1 MSEKAHIRS
10 VGSGVNQRGLR
21 AHNERLILSVL
32 QRHGAMSGR
41 EMALKTALSA
51 QTISV
56 ILRKLESDNF
66 LCRGK
71 TTKGKV
77 GKSSV
82 PMRLNPD
89 AVFSAGFKVGRRSAE
104 LILMDFCGTIRSQ
117 MRTEYDY
124 PLPDMIFDFLQNGLE
139 ALKGHLSPELRDR
152 VCGLGIA
159 APFEIWKWGAVT
171 GAEVE
176 RFLSWKD
183 IRFEIEVAKFS
194 QLPIYA
200 VNDATGACWAE
211 HVYGR
216 GKEFRDYAYF
226 FISAFIGGGV
236 VLNHSVFEGY
246 RGNAGA
252 LGSLRARNRHGD
264 SCQLVDVASIHVLA
278 ARLTQHGLDARQLWH
293 LPRDWSAF
301 AAYVDPWIA
310 ETASEVA
317 KASLS
322 ACAVIDFE
330 AVVIDGAFPEDVKA
344 KLVAQVRVMLAKQD
358 ARGLILPQ
366 IIQGTIGDNAQAIG
380 AACGPIYA
388 LFLLNTNSD
397 ELFGAPAEPR

>member
-41 EMALKTALSA
+41 EMALKTALLA
-51 QTISV
+51 QKISV
-56 ILRKLESDNF
+56 ILHKLESDNF

-71 TTKGKV
+71 TTKSKV
-77 GKSSV
+77 GKPSV

-139 ALKGHLSPELRDR
+139 ALKGYLSPELRDR

-301 AAYVDPWIA
+301 AAYVEPWIA

>member
-10 VGSGVNQRGLR
+10 VGSGVNQRRLR

-51 QTISV
+51 QTVSV

-77 GKSSV
+77 GKPSV

-252 LGSLRARNRHGD
+252 LGSLRARNRNGD

-301 AAYVDPWIA
+301 AAYVDQWIA

-388 LFLLNTNSD
+388 LFLPNTNSD
-397 ELFGAPAEPR
+397 EVFGAPAEPR

>member
-21 AHNERLILSVL
+21 AYNERLILSVL

-77 GKSSV
+77 GKPSV

-397 ELFGAPAEPR
+397 EVFGAPAEPR

>member
-1 MSEKAHIRS
+1 MSEKSHIRS
-10 VGSGVNQRGLR
+10 VGSGVNQRGIR

-32 QRHGAMSGR
+32 QRHGAMSGQEIAR
-41 EMALKTALSA
+41 KTALSA

-56 ILRKLESDNF
+56 ILRKLERDN
-66 LCRGK
+66 LLLRGN

-77 GKSSV
+77 GKPSV

-104 LILMDFCGTIRSQ
+104 LVLMDFCGGIRAQ
-117 MRTEYDY
+117 IRKEYDY
-124 PLPDMIFDFLQNGLE
+124 PLPDMIFGFLKTGLE
-139 ALKGHLSPELRDR
+139 TVKEHLPPELLDR
-152 VCGLGIA
+152 LCGLGIA
-159 APFEIWKWGAVT
+159 APFEIWKWSEVT
-171 GAEVE
+171 GVEAES
-176 RFLSWKD
+176 FLSWKD
-183 IRFEIEVAKFS
+183 VRFDVEVAKFS
-194 QLPIYA
+194 SLPVFV

-252 LGSLRARNRHGD
+252 LGSLRARNQHGD

-278 ARLTQHGLDARQLWH
+278 ARLTQNGLDAHKLWH

-301 AAYVDPWIA
+301 TAYVDPWIV

-330 AVVIDGAFPEDVKA
+330 AVVIDGSFPEDVKA
-344 KLVAQVRVMLAKQD
+344 KLVAQVRAMLAKQD

-366 IIQGTIGDNAQAIG
+366 IVQGTIGDNARAIG
-380 AACGPIYA
+380 AASGPIYA

-397 ELFGAPAEPR
+397 GVFGAPAEPR

>member
-1 MSEKAHIRS
+1 MSEKSHIRS
-10 VGSGVNQRGLR
+10 VGSGVNQRGIR

-32 QRHGAMSGR
+32 QRHGAMSGQEIAR
-41 EMALKTALSA
+41 KTALSA

-56 ILRKLESDNF
+56 ILRKLERDN
-66 LCRGK
+66 LLLRGN

-77 GKSSV
+77 GKPSV

-104 LILMDFCGTIRSQ
+104 LVLMDFCGGIRAQ
-117 MRTEYDY
+117 IRKEYDY
-124 PLPDMIFDFLQNGLE
+124 PLPDMIFGFLKTGLE
-139 ALKGHLSPELRDR
+139 TVKEHLPPELRDR
-152 VCGLGIA
+152 LCGLGIA
-159 APFEIWKWGAVT
+159 APFEIWKWSEVT
-171 GAEVE
+171 GVEAES
-176 RFLSWKD
+176 FLSWKD
-183 IRFEIEVAKFS
+183 VRFDVEVAKFS
-194 QLPIYA
+194 SLPVFV

-252 LGSLRARNRHGD
+252 LGSLRARNQHGD

-278 ARLTQHGLDARQLWH
+278 ARLTQNGLDACKLWH

-301 AAYVDPWIA
+301 TAYVDPWIV

-330 AVVIDGAFPEDVKA
+330 AVVIDGSFPEDVKA
-344 KLVAQVRVMLAKQD
+344 KLVAQVRAMLAKQD

-366 IIQGTIGDNAQAIG
+366 IVQGTIGDNARAIG
-380 AACGPIYA
+380 AASGPIYA

-397 ELFGAPAEPR
+397 GVFGAPAEPR

>member
-77 GKSSV
+77 GKPSV

-139 ALKGHLSPELRDR
+139 VLKGHLLPELRDR

-252 LGSLRARNRHGD
+252 LGSLRARNRNGD

-366 IIQGTIGDNAQAIG
+366 IIQGTIGDNARAIG

>member
-77 GKSSV
+77 GKPSV

-124 PLPDMIFDFLQNGLE
+124 PLPDMIFDFLQNGLK
-139 ALKGHLSPELRDR
+139 ALKGYLSPELRDR

-344 KLVAQVRVMLAKQD
+344 KLVAQVRIMLAKQD

>member
-77 GKSSV
+77 GKPSV

-89 AVFSAGFKVGRRSAE
+89 AVFSAGFKVGRRRAE

-139 ALKGHLSPELRDR
+139 ALKGYLSPELRDR

-236 VLNHSVFEGY
+236 VLDHSVFEGH

-358 ARGLILPQ
+358 ARGLILQQ

-388 LFLLNTNSD
+388 LFLPNTNSD
-397 ELFGAPAEPR
+397 EVFGAPAEPR

>member
-77 GKSSV
+77 GKPSV

-117 MRTEYDY
+117 IRTEYDY

-397 ELFGAPAEPR
+397 EVFGAPAESR

>member
-77 GKSSV
+77 GKPSV

-278 ARLTQHGLDARQLWH
+278 ARLIQHGLDARQAMAL
-293 LPRDWSAF
+293 
-301 AAYVDPWIA
+301 AARL
-310 ETASEVA
+310 ER
-317 KASLS
+317 
-322 ACAVIDFE
+322 
-330 AVVIDGAFPEDVKA
+330 
-344 KLVAQVRVMLAKQD
+344 VRRL
-358 ARGLILPQ
+358 R
-366 IIQGTIGDNAQAIG
+366 
-380 AACGPIYA
+380 
-388 LFLLNTNSD
+388 
-397 ELFGAPAEPR
+397 

>member
-77 GKSSV
+77 GKPSV

-89 AVFSAGFKVGRRSAE
+89 AVFSAGLKVGRRSAE

-397 ELFGAPAEPR
+397 EVFGAPAELR

>member
-77 GKSSV
+77 GKPSV

-139 ALKGHLSPELRDR
+139 ALKGYLSPELRDR

-183 IRFEIEVAKFS
+183 ILFEIEVAKFS
-194 QLPIYA
+194 QLPVYA

>member
-1 MSEKAHIRS
+1 MSEKSHIRS
-10 VGSGVNQRGLR
+10 VGSGVNQRGIR

-32 QRHGAMSGR
+32 QRHGAMSGQEIAR
-41 EMALKTALSA
+41 KTALSA

-56 ILRKLESDNF
+56 ILRKLERDN
-66 LCRGK
+66 LLLRGN

-77 GKSSV
+77 GKPSV

-104 LILMDFCGTIRSQ
+104 LVLMDFCGGIRAQ
-117 MRTEYDY
+117 IRKEYDY
-124 PLPDMIFDFLQNGLE
+124 PLPDMIFGFLKTGLE
-139 ALKGHLSPELRDR
+139 TVKEHLPPELRDR
-152 VCGLGIA
+152 LCGLGIA
-159 APFEIWKWGAVT
+159 APFEIWKWSEVT
-171 GAEVE
+171 GVEAES
-176 RFLSWKD
+176 FLSWKD
-183 IRFEIEVAKFS
+183 VRFDVEVAKFS
-194 QLPIYA
+194 SLPVFV

-252 LGSLRARNRHGD
+252 LGSLRARNQHGD

-278 ARLTQHGLDARQLWH
+278 ARLTQNGLDACKLWH

-301 AAYVDPWIA
+301 TAYVDPWIV
-310 ETASEVA
+310 ETAAEVA

-330 AVVIDGAFPEDVKA
+330 AVVIDGSFPEDVKA
-344 KLVAQVRVMLAKQD
+344 KLVAQVRAMLAKQD

-366 IIQGTIGDNAQAIG
+366 IVQGTIGDNARAIG
-380 AACGPIYA
+380 AASGPIYA

-397 ELFGAPAEPR
+397 GVFGAPAEPR

>member
-77 GKSSV
+77 GKPSV

-330 AVVIDGAFPEDVKA
+330 AVVIDGAFPDDVKA

-397 ELFGAPAEPR
+397 EVFGAPAEPR

>member
-1 MSEKAHIRS
+1 MSEKSHIRS
-10 VGSGVNQRGLR
+10 VGSGVNQRGIR

-32 QRHGAMSGR
+32 QRHGAMSGQEIAR
-41 EMALKTALSA
+41 KTALSA

-56 ILRKLESDNF
+56 ILRKLERDN
-66 LCRGK
+66 LLLRGN

-77 GKSSV
+77 GKPSV

-104 LILMDFCGTIRSQ
+104 LVLMDFCGGIRAQ
-117 MRTEYDY
+117 IRKEYDY
-124 PLPDMIFDFLQNGLE
+124 PLPDMIFGFLKTGLE
-139 ALKGHLSPELRDR
+139 TVKEHLPPELRDR
-152 VCGLGIA
+152 LCGLGIA
-159 APFEIWKWGAVT
+159 APFEIWKWSEVT
-171 GAEVE
+171 GVEAES
-176 RFLSWKD
+176 FLSWKD
-183 IRFEIEVAKFS
+183 VRFDVEVAKFS
-194 QLPIYA
+194 SLPVFV

-252 LGSLRARNRHGD
+252 LGSLRARNQHGD

-278 ARLTQHGLDARQLWH
+278 ARLTQNGLDACKLWH

-301 AAYVDPWIA
+301 TAYVDPWIV
-310 ETASEVA
+310 ETAAEVA

-330 AVVIDGAFPEDVKA
+330 AVVIDGSFPEDVKA
-344 KLVAQVRVMLAKQD
+344 KLVAQVRAMLAKQD

-366 IIQGTIGDNAQAIG
+366 IVQGTIGDNARAIG
-380 AACGPIYA
+380 AASGPIYA

-397 ELFGAPAEPR
+397 EVFGAPAEPR

>member
-1 MSEKAHIRS
+1 MSKKAHIRS

-77 GKSSV
+77 GKPSV

>member
-56 ILRKLESDNF
+56 ILRKLESDTF

-77 GKSSV
+77 GKPSV

-139 ALKGHLSPELRDR
+139 ALKGYLSPELRDR

>member
-77 GKSSV
+77 GKPSV

-183 IRFEIEVAKFS
+183 ILFEIEVAKFS
-194 QLPIYA
+194 QLPVYA
-200 VNDATGACWAE
+200 VNNATGACWAE

-388 LFLLNTNSD
+388 LFLPNTNSD
-397 ELFGAPAEPR
+397 EVFVAPAEPR

>member
-10 VGSGVNQRGLR
+10 VGSGVNQHGLR

-77 GKSSV
+77 GKPSV

-216 GKEFRDYAYF
+216 GREFRDYAYF

>member
-77 GKSSV
+77 GKPSV

-397 ELFGAPAEPR
+397 EVFGAPAEPR

>member
-77 GKSSV
+77 GKPSV

-139 ALKGHLSPELRDR
+139 ALKGYLSPELRDR

>member
-77 GKSSV
+77 GKPSV

-124 PLPDMIFDFLQNGLE
+124 PLPDMIFDFLQNGLK
-139 ALKGHLSPELRDR
+139 ALKGYLSPELRDR

>member
-77 GKSSV
+77 GKPSV

-152 VCGLGIA
+152 VCGIGIA

-252 LGSLRARNRHGD
+252 LGSLRARNRNGD

-344 KLVAQVRVMLAKQD
+344 KLVAQVRIMLAKQD

-397 ELFGAPAEPR
+397 EVFGAPAEPR

>member
-77 GKSSV
+77 GKPSV

-139 ALKGHLSPELRDR
+139 ALKGYLSPELRDR

-397 ELFGAPAEPR
+397 EVFGAPAEPR

>member
-77 GKSSV
+77 GKPSV

-117 MRTEYDY
+117 IRTEYDY

>member
-77 GKSSV
+77 GKPSV

>member
-77 GKSSV
+77 GKPSV

-117 MRTEYDY
+117 IRTEYDY

-183 IRFEIEVAKFS
+183 ILFEIEVAKFS
-194 QLPIYA
+194 QLPVYA

-344 KLVAQVRVMLAKQD
+344 KLVAQVRIMLAKQD

-397 ELFGAPAEPR
+397 EVFGAPAEPR